1 VARLGGDEFAVLIE
15 QGADDALL
23 AAARVLETFQSPFMI
38 GGRPLSMHASV
49 GLTTATAESTDV
61 AADDLLQQADLA
73 LYAAKNAGGSD
84 LHVYTPQL
92 RRPVG
97 DLTQELPSV
106 QLASDL

>member
-1 VARLGGDEFAVLIE
+1 MARLGGDEFAVLIE